1 MQQTTAETLAG
12 RVSAVSDSVMVSA
25 AAAAVF
31 AAAILVAAA
40 AIAAAAAAVAAD
52 VRLRVV
58 CFMLLPAA
66 L

>member
-25 AAAAVF
+25 AAAA
-31 AAAILVAAA
+31 ILVAAA
-40 AIAAAAAAVAAD
+40 AIAAAAVAAD
-52 VRLRVV
+52 ARLRVV